1 MDFYVRSIDLLLLDV
16 TLFRCKCASIALTAK
31 LIKKLLLYL
40 SGFLLEFCTHAPTE
54 IQDDVISSNNKS
66 MLRT

>member
-16 TLFRCKCASIALTAK
+16 TLFRCKCASTALTAK
-31 LIKKLLLYL
+31 PIKKLLYL